1 MRSGRPGHAR
11 RRESLFESS
20 AAFPKRWQSSRSAS
34 DSAMWTSPHST
45 GRQWLPCRT
54 SWSDSLL
61 GTVGHHLIHRFTLA
75 DIAKPFPRQLFD
87 PGRIMLQPIDFSA
100 QDGRGPLQV
109 LDVPSKL
116 LGMVAHGKIAWN
128 PHFAEEEGQQQ
139 QQAHAGADILCTGH
153 PAPLPIQP
161 LPPAITFNDHTSPL
175 ASTRH
180 GLSTTIDGGTSQLF
194 LDPEQLIVLGHTI
207 GPGQ

>member
-1 MRSGRPGHAR
+1 MATVPN
-11 RRESLFESS
+11 F
-20 AAFPKRWQSSRSAS
+20 
-34 DSAMWTSPHST
+34 MV
-45 GRQWLPCRT
+45 RT
-54 SWSDSLL
+54 SLL
-61 GTVGHHLIHRFTLA
+61 GTVGHYLIHRFTFA

-128 PHFAEEEGQQQ
+128 PHFAKEEGQQQ

-161 LPPAITFNDHTSPL
+161 LPSPIPFNDHCLLLMISIAPASPPDPDRR
-175 ASTRH
+175 RH
-180 GLSTTIDGGTSQLF
+180 SQLF